1 MKKARRRRQE
11 MSESVDILLAHDCR
25 LRDLIRSVLTC
36 ARNLITRPRPKR
48 PGGQVLKWAPFVCL
62 FVCFVLF
69 LFFVF
74 FWGGVELL
82 RWVGTSSMH
91 IIVYHYQY
99 LHSQR

>member
-48 PGGQVLKWAPFVCL
+48 PGGQVLKWAPFVCFLFCL
-62 FVCFVLF
+62 FVVVF
-69 LFFVF
+69 L
-74 FWGGVELL
+74 GGVELL
-82 RWVGTSSMH
+82 RWMGTSSMH